1 MADARF
7 PIQRVTDNKEK
18 GVSYKENFKRYNKA
32 KASEFYLE
40 CLWILYAMIEDRTSS
55 FLYYIGFTSEKNRSS
70 VTGTKKIKKEIR
82 EILEI
87 KQQNAKYRFNTLS
100 GKLTRIKELL
110 MWCSKEHETLTDYQK
125 ALIKTLKPVADS
137 SDFKNALNYL
147 ESEWRDKRN
156 QLTHSL
162 FNKNPNAVFAEL
174 LPLVENGYTAAR
186 KLDATIRE
194 IKKTSIRLKFKIQ

>member
-162 FNKNPNAVFAEL
+162 FNKNPNTVFAEL

-194 IKKTSIRLKFKIQ
+194 IKKASIRLKFKIQ

>member
-1 MADARF
+1 MATAKY
-7 PIQRVTDNKEK
+7 PIQKVADNQEK
-18 GVSYKENFKRYNKA
+18 GLSYKENFKRYNKA

-40 CLWILYAMIEDRTSS
+40 CIWILYAMIEDRTSS

-82 EILEI
+82 DVLVME
-87 KQQNAKYRFNTLS
+87 QPNAKYKFDTLS

-110 MWCSKEHETLTDYQK
+110 VWSKMEHETLSDYQQALVK
-125 ALIKTLKPVADS
+125 ALQLVADS
-137 SDFKNALNYL
+137 LEFENAVNYL

-162 FNKNPNAVFAEL
+162 FNKNPDAVLTEL

-186 KLDATIRE
+186 QLDAGIRE
-194 IKKTSIRLKFKIQ
+194 IKKSGIRIKFKIQ

>member
-1 MADARF
+1 MEEPEY
-7 PIQRVTDNKEK
+7 PIQKVADNKEK
-18 GVSYKENFKRYNKA
+18 GISYKENFKRYNKA

-55 FLYYIGFTSEKNRSS
+55 FLYYIGFTSEEHRSS
-70 VTGTKKIKKEIR
+70 VTGTTKIKKEIR
-82 EILEI
+82 EILGIE
-87 KQQNAKYRFNTLS
+87 QLNAKYKFDTIS

-110 MWCSKEHETLTDYQK
+110 VWSKMEHETLSDYQQALVK
-125 ALIKTLKPVADS
+125 ALKPVADS
-137 SDFKNALNYL
+137 LEFTNALNYL

-162 FNKNPNAVFAEL
+162 FNKNPDLVIAEL

-186 KLDATIRE
+186 QLDAQIRE
-194 IKKTSIRLKFKIQ
+194 IKKANIRAKFKIQ

>member
-1 MADARF
+1 MASSKF
-7 PIQRVTDNKEK
+7 PIQKVTDNKEK

-82 EILEI
+82 EILGME
-87 KQQNAKYRFNTLS
+87 QPNAKYKFDTIS

-110 MWCSKEHETLTDYQK
+110 VWSKMEHETLSDYQQALVK
-125 ALIKTLKPVADS
+125 AIQPVADS
-137 SDFKNALNYL
+137 LEFENALNYL

-162 FNKNPNAVFAEL
+162 FNKNPDAVLAEL
-174 LPLVENGYTAAR
+174 LPLVENGYTSAR
-186 KLDATIRE
+186 QLDAGIRE
-194 IKKTSIRLKFKIQ
+194 IKKSGIRAKFKIQ